1 MLTIGFSLAIGIGL
15 GALVVGRAAFRHID
29 QLRAAH
35 RDSYAALYERYHAV
49 CVQADQHDQARHDAE
64 QRAGEAWD
72 EAGFLTGKAVA

>member
-1 MLTIGFSLAIGIGL
+1 MLTIGFSLAVGIGI

-35 RDSYAALYERYHAV
+35 RASYAPVYERYHAG
-49 CVQADQHDQARHDAE
+49 CGQAGQRHQARP